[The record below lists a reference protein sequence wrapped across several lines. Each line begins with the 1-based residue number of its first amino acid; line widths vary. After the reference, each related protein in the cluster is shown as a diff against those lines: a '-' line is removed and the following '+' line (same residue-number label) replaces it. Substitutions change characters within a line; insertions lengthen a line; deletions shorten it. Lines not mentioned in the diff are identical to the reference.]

1 MLNKKKKRGFGYF
14 KLGESYKRMK
24 GKYDAVTDWKKEL
37 DLLKEHP
44 TKMEQYNAAFKQA
57 KQVGIDKIDYV

>member
-1 MLNKKKKRGFGYF
+1 
-14 KLGESYKRMK
+14 MK